1 MKALGTFAALLLLL
15 GQVLLSAPAS
25 AEDVDL
31 ELVLAVDGSG
41 SVNEREFGLQLG
53 GIAAAFRSP
62 RIQRA
67 IALGP
72 LRKIAVALM
81 VWSDAAFPKVRTKWF
96 VIDGPESAETFAHV
110 VETFYPRTGRPKG
123 QGGGGTGIGS
133 GVAFALDMLKDNS
146 IAGTRQIIDV
156 SGDGI
161 ETEPWY
167 NKAVTMPQAKL
178 MAEALQVTINGLAIL
193 ADFPRLDEYYRDH
206 VIHGS
211 GAFVMKAADFVDFE
225 EAIKEKLYR
234 EILVVI
240 GALDPETKYRP
251 ATKGRDLIYIPTA
264 RKSAQVSDGGA
275 SDG

>member
-1 MKALGTFAALLLLL
+1 MTALGKIAALLLLL
-15 GQVLLSAPAS
+15 GQIVLSTAAS

-41 SVNEREFGLQLG
+41 SVNEQEFGLQLG

-67 IALGP
+67 ISLGP

-81 VWSDAAFPKVRTKWF
+81 VWSDAAFPKVRTKWY
-96 VIDGPESAETFAHV
+96 VIDSPASAETFAQIV
-110 VETFYPRTGRPKG
+110 DAFYPRTGRNKG

-133 GVAFALDMLKDNS
+133 GVAFALNMIKGNK
-146 IAGTRQIIDV
+146 INGTRQVIDV

-167 NKAVTMPQAKL
+167 NKAVVMPQAKL
-178 MAEALQVTINGLAIL
+178 MAAALEVTINGLAIL
-193 ADFPRLDEYYRDH
+193 ADFPRLDEYYRDN
-206 VIHGS
+206 VITGN
-211 GAFVMKAADFVDFE
+211 GAFVMQAADFVDFE

-234 EILVVI
+234 EILVVV
-240 GALDPETKYRP
+240 GSREPETKYRP
-251 ATKGRDLIYIPTA
+251 AMLSRDLIYLGPQD
-264 RKSAQVSDGGA
+264 KSARLSEGGENDG
-275 SDG
+275 

>member
-1 MKALGTFAALLLLL
+1 MNALGQIAFATMMLLQLA
-15 GQVLLSAPAS
+15 LSAPAI

-41 SVNEREFGLQLG
+41 SVNEQEFNLQLG

-67 IALGP
+67 ISLGP

-81 VWSDAAFPKVRTKWF
+81 VWSDAAFPKFHTKWY
-96 VIDGPESAETFAHV
+96 VIDTPASAQAFASV
-110 VETFYPRTGRPKG
+110 VAAFYPRTGRPKG
-123 QGGGGTGIGS
+123 QGGGGTGIGA
-133 GVAFALDMLKDNS
+133 GVAFALDMLKDNGFQ
-146 IAGTRQIIDV
+146 GTRRVIDV

-167 NKAVTMPQAKL
+167 SQAVIMPQAKL
-178 MAEALQVTINGLAIL
+178 MADALQVTINGLAIL
-193 ADFPRLDEYYRDH
+193 ADFPNLDEYYRDN
-206 VIHGS
+206 VITGS
-211 GAFVMKAADFVDFE
+211 GAFVMEAADFVDFE

-240 GALDPETKYRP
+240 GSREPETKYRP
-251 ATKGRDLIYIPTA
+251 AAGSRDLIYIPTA
-264 RKSAQVSDGGA
+264 EKSAQMFQGDGSDG
-275 SDG
+275 

>member
-1 MKALGTFAALLLLL
+1 MTPQGKLAALFILLAQLAL
-15 GQVLLSAPAS
+15 ASPAA

-41 SVNEREFGLQLG
+41 SVNEQEFGLQLG

-81 VWSDAAFPKVRTKWF
+81 VWSDAAFPKVHTKWY
-96 VIDGPESAETFAHV
+96 VIDGPAGAETFAQV
-110 VETFYPRTGRPKG
+110 VETFYPRTGRNQG

-133 GVAFALDMLKDNS
+133 GVAFALDMLKKNK
-146 IAGTRQIIDV
+146 INGTRQVIDV

-167 NKAVTMPQAKL
+167 GKAVIMPQAKL
-178 MAEALQVTINGLAIL
+178 MAAALKVTINGLAIL
-193 ADFPRLDEYYRDH
+193 ADFPRLDEYYRDN
-206 VIHGS
+206 VISGN
-211 GAFVMKAADFVDFE
+211 GAFVMQAADFVDFE

-240 GALDPETKYRP
+240 GSNEPETKYRP
-251 ATKGRDLIYIPTA
+251 AQGKRDLIYRPA
-264 RKSAQVSDGGA
+264 GQKSAHLSEGDESDG
-275 SDG
+275 

>member
-1 MKALGTFAALLLLL
+1 MLA
-15 GQVLLSAPAS
+15 APAA

-41 SVNEREFGLQLG
+41 SVNEQEFGLQLG

-67 IALGP
+67 ISLGT

-81 VWSDAAFPKVRTKWF
+81 VWSDAAFPKVHTKWY
-96 VIDGPESAETFAHV
+96 VIDGPESAEKFAHV
-110 VETFYPRTGRPKG
+110 VETFYPRTGRNQG

-133 GVAFALDMLKDNS
+133 GVAFALEMLKSNK
-146 IAGTRQIIDV
+146 ITGTRQVIDV

-167 NKAVTMPQAKL
+167 GKAVIMPQAKL
-178 MAEALQVTINGLAIL
+178 MAAALQVTINGLAIL
-193 ADFPRLDEYYRDH
+193 ADFPNLDEYYRDN
-206 VIHGS
+206 VITGN
-211 GAFVMKAADFVDFE
+211 GAFVMQAADFVDFE

-240 GALDPETKYRP
+240 GSRQPETKYRP
-251 ATKGRDLIYIPTA
+251 ALASRDLIYRRSQ
-264 RKSAQVSDGGA
+264 RKSAQVSDGGE

>member
-1 MKALGTFAALLLLL
+1 MTALGRMAALLLLL
-15 GQVLLSAPAS
+15 GQIALSAPAS

-41 SVNEREFGLQLG
+41 SVNEQEFGLQLG

-67 IALGP
+67 ISLGP

-81 VWSDAAFPKVRTKWF
+81 VWSDAAFPKVRTKWY
-96 VIDGPESAETFAHV
+96 VIDSPASAETFAQV
-110 VETFYPRTGRPKG
+110 VATFYPRTGRNQG

-133 GVAFALDMLKDNS
+133 GVAFALDMIKGNK
-146 IAGTRQIIDV
+146 INGTRQVIDV

-167 NKAVTMPQAKL
+167 NKAVIMPQAKL
-178 MAEALQVTINGLAIL
+178 MAAALQVTINGLAIL
-193 ADFPRLDEYYRDH
+193 ADFPRLDEYYRDN
-206 VIHGS
+206 VITGN
-211 GAFVMKAADFVDFE
+211 GAFVMQAADFVDFE

-240 GALDPETKYRP
+240 GGLDPETKYRP
-251 ATKGRDLIYIPTA
+251 AMLSRNLIYIPA
-264 RKSAQVSDGGA
+264 EEKSARLSDTVIRRR
-275 SDG
+275 

>member
-1 MKALGTFAALLLLL
+1 MSALGKIAAIMLLL
-15 GQVLLSAPAS
+15 GQFTLSTPAS

-41 SVNEREFGLQLG
+41 SVNEQEFGLQLG

-96 VIDGPESAETFAHV
+96 VIDSPASAETFARV

-133 GVAFALDMLKDNS
+133 GVAYALDMLKDNS
-146 IAGTRQIIDV
+146 INGTRQIIDV

-178 MAEALQVTINGLAIL
+178 MASALNVTINGLAIL
-193 ADFPRLDEYYRDH
+193 ADFPRLDEYYRDN
-206 VIHGS
+206 VINGN
-211 GAFVMKAADFVDFE
+211 GAFVMQAADFVDFE

-240 GALDPETKYRP
+240 GGLYPETKYRP
-251 ATKGRDLIYIPTA
+251 ARQRRDLIYIPTA
-264 RKSAQVSDGGA
+264 EKSARLFDGDESDG
-275 SDG
+275 